1 MGAPQ
6 QRAFS
11 TAKFDCVVAYAI
23 LLVGCAGHRITP
35 TTALDGAVAAPAN
48 PELPL
53 KHAPA
58 PTTAAITARDLM
70 TRLYGFADDS
80 MMGRQAGSEGY
91 RKATAYIAG
100 EFRRMGL
107 VPAGDAGTYFQA
119 VPLMRVGVGDD
130 VAFGVDEH
138 ELAPGADFL
147 LRPGSGTPP
156 VLDGARTIYGG
167 PASDSAQWISDEAA
181 TGKIVLFTVPP
192 SPGGTRQLVRIGPFL
207 QRFPHAAGI
216 GIAELDLASPAIL
229 SAFNNTATVPD
240 VPDAPPAP
248 YLILLS
254 PAAADSLFGGPLD
267 SARVG
272 MPGRTARARVSIRRV
287 PVEARNVVAV
297 LPGSDPARRA
307 QYLAIGAHNDHI
319 GMAGQPVDHDSIRA
333 YNLALKERGLGPAH
347 GFGPSQQP
355 DSQVKVN
362 VDSVRRLRPA
372 RPDSVYNGAD
382 DDGSGTVALLELAQA
397 MASAKQRPRRSILF
411 ISHTAE
417 ETGLLGSRWYTDHPT
432 VPRDSIVAY
441 LNMDLFGGGGAERV
455 TAERPAY
462 LQVVGSRRLSTELG
476 ELVDRTN
483 GDQPQPLALDYALD
497 APGHRSRKYCR
508 SDHVSY
514 ARIGIP
520 VVFFSTGYH
529 VDYHQV
535 TDEPQYI
542 NYHHLERVTRFVH
555 DVALRVVDLNHR
567 VVVDKPQPD
576 PRAPCVQ

>member
-1 MGAPQ
+1 MEVLQ

-11 TAKFDCVVAYAI
+11 TARFDCAFAYTL
-23 LLVGCAGHRITP
+23 LLVGCAGHQITP
-35 TTALDGAVAAPAN
+35 TTALDGPEGASAN
-48 PELPL
+48 SKLPL
-53 KHAPA
+53 KHAPQ
-58 PTTAAITARDLM
+58 PTTAAITARDLI
-70 TRLYGFADDS
+70 TRLYIFADDS
-80 MMGRQAGSEGY
+80 VMGRPAGSAGN

-100 EFRRMGL
+100 EFRSMGL

-119 VPLMRVGVGDD
+119 VPLMRVGVADD
-130 VAFGVDEH
+130 VALGVNEH
-138 ELAPGADFL
+138 ELEQGEDFL
-147 LRPGSGTPP
+147 LRTGSGTSP

-167 PASDSAQWISDEAA
+167 PASDSTQWISDEAA
-181 TGKIVLFTVPP
+181 AGKIVLFTVPS
-192 SPGGTRQLVRIGPFL
+192 SPGGKRQFVRIAPFL
-207 QRFPHAAGI
+207 QRFSHAAAI
-216 GIAELDLASPAIL
+216 GIAELDLASPTIL
-229 SAFNNTATVPD
+229 SAFSTAATVLD
-240 VPDAPPAP
+240 VPDAPLAP
-248 YLILLS
+248 YVILLS
-254 PAAADSLFGGPLD
+254 PAAADSLFGGPLN

-272 MPGRTARARVSIRRV
+272 MPGRTTRARVSIRRV

-297 LPGSDPARRA
+297 LPGSDPALRA

-319 GMAGQPVDHDSIRA
+319 GMSGQPVDHDSIRA
-333 YNLALKERGLGPAH
+333 YNLALKVRGLGPAH
-347 GFGPSQQP
+347 GFPLEQP
-355 DSQVKVN
+355 DSLVKVN
-362 VDSVRRLRPA
+362 VDSLRRLRPA

-382 DDGSGTVALLELAQA
+382 DDGSGTVALLEVAQA

-432 VPRDSIVAY
+432 VHRESIVAY
-441 LNMDLFGGGGAERV
+441 LNMDLFGGGGAESV
-455 TAERPAY
+455 AAERPPY

-476 ELVDRTN
+476 ELVDRAN
-483 GDQPQPLALDYALD
+483 GDQRQPLALDYALD

-514 ARIGIP
+514 ARFGIP

-542 NYHHLERVTRFVH
+542 NYHHLERVTHFVH
-555 DVALRVVDLNHR
+555 DVALRVAGLNHR
-567 VVVDKPQPD
+567 VAVDKPQPD